1 MTAHSKLTPRRLV
14 MRDQEQTPS
23 RPDFFR
29 VMEPRKIYRGGT
41 SSVGFE
47 PKPRDL
53 ISCSVARPSPESQT
67 RRTRMLYSYAVKKLI
82 RQSFE
87 NVNKHNY
94 DELLKAVAPNVHH
107 RFAGTHS
114 IGGERHDKEAMR
126 RWLERVGSVLPNLQI
141 KVNDI
146 WVKGGPWHTNV
157 FVQWDATAT
166 LLNGDSSY
174 FNRGFHVITMRWG
187 KVYSLDVFEDSQ
199 EVARGL
205 AIQAESGLQEAVA
218 EQIVS

>member
-1 MTAHSKLTPRRLV
+1 
-14 MRDQEQTPS
+14 
-23 RPDFFR
+23 
-29 VMEPRKIYRGGT
+29 
-41 SSVGFE
+41 
-47 PKPRDL
+47 
-53 ISCSVARPSPESQT
+53 
-67 RRTRMLYSYAVKKLI
+67 MLYSYAVERLI
-82 RQSFE
+82 RRSFE
-87 NVNKHNY
+87 HVNNHNY
-94 DELLKAVAPNVHH
+94 DELLKPVASNVHH
-107 RFAGTHS
+107 RFGGAHS

-126 RWLERVGSVLPNLQI
+126 RWLERVGRVFPNLHI

-146 WVKGGPWHTNV
+146 WVKGGPWHTTV

-205 AIQAESGLQEAVA
+205 AISSRIRLE
-218 EQIVS
+218 

>member
-1 MTAHSKLTPRRLV
+1 
-14 MRDQEQTPS
+14 
-23 RPDFFR
+23 
-29 VMEPRKIYRGGT
+29 
-41 SSVGFE
+41 
-47 PKPRDL
+47 
-53 ISCSVARPSPESQT
+53 
-67 RRTRMLYSYAVKKLI
+67 MLYSYVVERLV

-107 RFAGTHS
+107 RFAGAHS

-126 RWLERVGSVLPNLQI
+126 RWLGRVGRVLPNLHI
-141 KVNDI
+141 TVNDI
-146 WVKGGPWHTNV
+146 WVKGGPWHTKV

-166 LLNGDSSY
+166 LLNGDPSY

-205 AIQAESGLQEAVA
+205 AIQAEIGLKEAIA

>member
-1 MTAHSKLTPRRLV
+1 
-14 MRDQEQTPS
+14 MRKQSP
-23 RPDFFR
+23 
-29 VMEPRKIYRGGT
+29 
-41 SSVGFE
+41 
-47 PKPRDL
+47 
-53 ISCSVARPSPESQT
+53 RPSVRKLCSFDIRPKKPPRHPSSAA
-67 RRTRMLYSYAVKKLI
+67 RRQDAFRTKVKTEKGKQETENTHMPYSRLIKKLI
-82 RQSFE
+82 RRSFDD
-87 NVNKHNY
+87 VNNHNY

-107 RFAGTHS
+107 RFAGAHS

-126 RWLERVGSVLPNLQI
+126 RWLERVGRVLPNLHI
-141 KVNDI
+141 KINDI
-146 WVKGGPWHTNV
+146 WVKGGPWHTKV

-205 AIQAESGLQEAVA
+205 AIQAESGLEEAVA